1 MLNYFRTLASLVTI
15 LLVTGCAS
23 SSPTGGG
30 VSSGGAAEEI
40 TLNMPQQNC
49 LCESSSD
56 EEAFLEKGFDSLH
69 EGQFLEALQ
78 YFQRYQRLEK
88 TDRADLQAKIAIAYL
103 SIIPDS
109 PIYDSEAARDS
120 YRQLRTQVSQQEPL
134 YGKIQLVQD
143 SLETF
148 LEMESNIS
156 DLKQENA
163 RLRKELAK
171 REQAIKRLRDLTLGV
186 EPAPAESP

>member
-1 MLNYFRTLASLVTI
+1 
-15 LLVTGCAS
+15 
-23 SSPTGGG
+23 
-30 VSSGGAAEEI
+30 
-40 TLNMPQQNC
+40 MPQRNC
-49 LCESSSD
+49 QCETSPG
-56 EEAFLEKGFDSLH
+56 EEAFLEKGFESLH
-69 EGQFLEALQ
+69 DEQYLEALQ

-120 YRQLRTQVSQQEPL
+120 YRQLRQQIATHEPL

-148 LEMESNIS
+148 LEMDSGIGN
-156 DLKQENA
+156 LKQENA
-163 RLRKELAK
+163 RLREELAK

-186 EPAPAESP
+186 EPAPAATP

>member
-1 MLNYFRTLASLVTI
+1 MRLHYRSIAGLVAV
-15 LLVTGCAS
+15 LVMAGCAS
-23 SSPTGGG
+23 SPPAGGG
-30 VSSGGAAEEI
+30 AGSAAEI
-40 TLNMPQQNC
+40 TLNMPRQEC
-49 LCESSSD
+49 LCEESTPG

-69 EGQFLEALQ
+69 EEQYLEALQ

-88 TDRADLQAKIAIAYL
+88 TDRADLQARIAIAYL

-120 YRQLRTQVSQQEPL
+120 YRELREQVKQQEPL

-148 LEMESNIS
+148 LEMESDIG

-186 EPAPAESP
+186 EPSPAESP